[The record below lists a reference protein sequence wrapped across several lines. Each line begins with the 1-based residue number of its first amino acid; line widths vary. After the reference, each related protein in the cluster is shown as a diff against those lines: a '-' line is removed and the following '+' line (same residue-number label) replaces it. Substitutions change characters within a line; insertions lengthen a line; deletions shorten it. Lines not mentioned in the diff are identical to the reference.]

1 MIGFYLDN
9 LLSGQSPSDEATKIT
24 HVNKKKNVFISLMFD
39 FQAWFNQTIDALRVA
54 NILAMY
60 KVDQNKA

>member
-1 MIGFYLDN
+1 MSI
-9 LLSGQSPSDEATKIT
+9 
-24 HVNKKKNVFISLMFD
+24 KKKNVFISLMFD
-39 FQAWFNQTIDALRVA
+39 FQAWFNQTIDALRDA